1 MALRAYLR
9 RLLINNQ
16 AKSILS
22 EVNPDLEIAF
32 ICRREYLSASGGDAL
47 LFAAVKGTT
56 VRVAA
61 NLFGSK
67 NRSLM
72 MLNNDEGGLIHK
84 IRTMIA
90 SGTHDAATS
99 LTNACHMHPIDSFE
113 PEYQHRELTLKEIP
127 ALRSW
132 PREKHRYLTL
142 ALTHSVSPATG
153 ICNLGLYRAAVVGES
168 AIALNFGPG
177 SGADDHLKIA
187 AARGESLSVALIL
200 GADPALI
207 WAAAAPLPP
216 GCSEYG
222 FAAAISG
229 RPVTFAPCLT
239 QPLSLPAS
247 AEIIIEGEIKPGARV
262 TEGPFGNHTGQYVER
277 QGCPLMEVTTIR
289 HRLQPIIPVTVV
301 GPPPSENVQLAKL
314 NELLLREMLLF
325 DFPLIADL
333 VMPPRTAFHGV
344 AVIAVRQCSATDV
357 ADLIQQL
364 RRPNCLGR
372 SRMLVL
378 VDDDINIHDLDL
390 SWWRAVNLLSPERVI
405 TTDKGFII
413 NATGVN
419 KEQLVTEDQATTVL
433 VESRNY
439 QISRNTPEY
448 LEP

>member
-1 MALRAYLR
+1 
-9 RLLINNQ
+9 
-16 AKSILS
+16 
-22 EVNPDLEIAF
+22 
-32 ICRREYLSASGGDAL
+32 
-47 LFAAVKGTT
+47 
-56 VRVAA
+56 
-61 NLFGSK
+61 
-67 NRSLM
+67 
-72 MLNNDEGGLIHK
+72 
-84 IRTMIA
+84 
-90 SGTHDAATS
+90 
-99 LTNACHMHPIDSFE
+99 
-113 PEYQHRELTLKEIP
+113 
-127 ALRSW
+127 
-132 PREKHRYLTL
+132 
-142 ALTHSVSPATG
+142 
-153 ICNLGLYRAAVVGES
+153 
-168 AIALNFGPG
+168 
-177 SGADDHLKIA
+177 
-187 AARGESLSVALIL
+187 
-200 GADPALI
+200 
-207 WAAAAPLPP
+207 
-216 GCSEYG
+216 
-222 FAAAISG
+222 
-229 RPVTFAPCLT
+229 
-239 QPLSLPAS
+239 LPAS

-439 QISRNTPEY
+439 QISRKTPEY